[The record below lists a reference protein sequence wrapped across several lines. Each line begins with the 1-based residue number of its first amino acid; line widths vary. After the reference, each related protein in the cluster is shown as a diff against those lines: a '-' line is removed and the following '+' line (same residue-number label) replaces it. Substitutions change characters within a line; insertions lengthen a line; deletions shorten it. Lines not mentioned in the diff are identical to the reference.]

1 MPGHGSTCPPIDC
14 QSFADAKIYR
24 HLARPGAAG
33 VVAESLSK
41 PIKHSR
47 VSAAVLYSPEDLSVL
62 GAAMARYSDSD
73 TRDDGG
79 FGLGSWLFGLIIGLL
94 GGTVVAML
102 TTPRTGS
109 EIRGK
114 LKETAQDLPERV
126 SELVDDSLDL
136 YASGVNYLQLV
147 MEEQT
152 MRVKRAVAAGKL
164 AAAKKREELE
174 LGNTSVLPFQHR

>member
-1 MPGHGSTCPPIDC
+1 
-14 QSFADAKIYR
+14 
-24 HLARPGAAG
+24 
-33 VVAESLSK
+33 
-41 PIKHSR
+41 
-47 VSAAVLYSPEDLSVL
+47 
-62 GAAMARYSDSD
+62 MARYSDEDNRS
-73 TRDDGG
+73 GG
-79 FGLGSWLFGLIIGLL
+79 SGLGPWLFGLLIGLL
-94 GGTVVAML
+94 GGAAIAVL
-102 TTPRTGS
+102 TAPKSGS

-114 LKETAQDLPERV
+114 LRETAEDLPERV

-152 MRVKRAVAAGKL
+152 MRLKRAVAAGKL